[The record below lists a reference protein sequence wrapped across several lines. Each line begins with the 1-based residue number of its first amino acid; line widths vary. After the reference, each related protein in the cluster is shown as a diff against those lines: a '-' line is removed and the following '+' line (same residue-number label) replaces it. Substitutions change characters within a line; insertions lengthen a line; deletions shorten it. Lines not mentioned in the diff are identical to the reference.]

1 MAGSLKEQALA
12 KVMRYCSM
20 RERAPNQV
28 REKLIK
34 WGLPSSQAEE
44 IISQLK
50 TDNFLDEQRFA
61 NAYCHDKFE
70 FNKWGKIKI
79 RYGIQKFQLPDDVI
93 DEGLSSISETKYLET
108 IHDQAE
114 KKWKLLRMETDSFIR
129 KQKTANFLIRRG
141 FESAVIYQVLD
152 KLT

>member
-12 KVMRYCSM
+12 KVMRYCSS
-20 RERAPNQV
+20 RERAPQQV
-28 REKLIK
+28 KEKLLK
-34 WGLPSSQAEE
+34 WGLPHSQVED

-50 TDNFLDEQRFA
+50 TDKFIDEQRFA

-79 RYGIQKFQLPDDVI
+79 RYGIQKFDLPNDVI
-93 DEGLSSISETKYLET
+93 DEGLSSISEQRYLET
-108 IHDQAE
+108 VNDQAA
-114 KKWKLLRMETDSFIR
+114 KKWKLLSSETDSFIR
-129 KQKTANFLIRRG
+129 RQKTANFLIRRG
-141 FESAVIYQVLD
+141 FESAVIYQVVD

>member
-1 MAGSLKEQALA
+1 MAGSLKEQAMA

-20 RERAPNQV
+20 RERAPQQV

-34 WGLPSSQAEE
+34 WGLIRSQAEE
-44 IISQLK
+44 VISQLIQ
-50 TDNFLDEQRFA
+50 DNFLNEQRFA

-79 RYGIQKFQLPDDVI
+79 RYGIQKFRLPDKVI
-93 DEGLSSISETKYLET
+93 DDGLSSIPDEKYQKMVR
-108 IHDQAE
+108 DQAI
-114 KKWKLLRMETDSFIR
+114 KKWKMLHMESDTFIR

-141 FESAVIYQVLD
+141 FESSVIYPVLD
-152 KLT
+152 NLT